1 MNDKESIRKKR
12 ICKVEKDAHI
22 IKGLTAVNAQSE
34 EGAVRLNLMQCGD
47 GPDHGREEAAAANSL
62 LS

>member
-1 MNDKESIRKKR
+1 MKKR